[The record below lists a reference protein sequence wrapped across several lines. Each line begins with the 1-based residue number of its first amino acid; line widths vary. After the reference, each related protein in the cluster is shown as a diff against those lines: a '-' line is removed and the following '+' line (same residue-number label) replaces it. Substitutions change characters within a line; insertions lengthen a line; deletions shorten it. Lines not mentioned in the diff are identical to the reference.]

1 MYCMGVLIYHPCQIA
16 RALREVDE
24 DLGEGWRTL
33 GFSYLIQIG
42 VFISALM
49 CLIKIKMGEL
59 LGDSSIFPP
68 VS

>member
-1 MYCMGVLIYHPCQIA
+1 MYCVGVLIYHPCQIA
-16 RALREVDE
+16 WALREVDA
-24 DLGEGWRTL
+24 DLGEGRREL

-42 VFISALM
+42 LFISALM

-59 LGDSSIFPP
+59 LGDSSIFPS